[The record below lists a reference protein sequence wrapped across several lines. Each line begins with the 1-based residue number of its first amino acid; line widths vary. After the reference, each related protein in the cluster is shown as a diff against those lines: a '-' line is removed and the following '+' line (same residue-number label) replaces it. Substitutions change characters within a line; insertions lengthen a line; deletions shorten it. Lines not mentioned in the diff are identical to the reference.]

1 MSEMKSR
8 TAISDC
14 DICRHLASH
23 NYADLTYDPIPEN
36 LARLVG
42 TSPTGLPAEA
52 VVECPLCGT
61 FYSYTYTC
69 GFGENDISLR
79 RLTPTEAGGVVDVVG
94 LKEDLAS
101 AHEDTRGYAAQC
113 LVEHYLSEG
122 STEEAEALINDGDEV
137 ISSSAEA
144 SLKYY
149 LCRRNLERE

>member
-1 MSEMKSR
+1 MKSR
-8 TAISDC
+8 IPISDC
-14 DICRHLASH
+14 DICRRLSSH

-36 LARLVG
+36 VARLVG

-52 VVECPLCGT
+52 VVECPLCGA

-69 GFGENDISLR
+69 GFGENDIMLR
-79 RLTPTEAGGVVDVVG
+79 RVTPTEAGGVVDVVG

-122 STEEAEALINDGDEV
+122 SPEEAEALINDGDEV

-144 SLKYY
+144 SRKYY
-149 LCRRNLERE
+149 FSRRNLERG